1 MEKLKELFSGM
12 IVKKNCKN
20 DQFSILGIPSF
31 IRDWFIRKYSDSDGN
46 IDADFVASKI
56 KDILPRKENVNQI
69 LSSLISNETVK
80 FLARIEINIDLKK
93 NIISFDIPDLGIEHK
108 DTYITNDV
116 WDTCKDYILSNNG
129 SVWGILN
136 LKMTNIV
143 VGKKEEKKIS
153 LKSFTNFMPYT
164 IDLEYFKEARKQF
177 EFDEWLDVVLGAIDY
192 NPEAFENNDE
202 KLALITRLL
211 PFVEKRVNLIE
222 LAPKGTGKSYLYS
235 QISKFGWLSNG
246 GIMSRAKMFY
256 DMQTK
261 QDGLVACNDYVALD
275 EISSIKFTDMGE
287 MRGALKGYL
296 ESGSYAVGNKMGSGD
311 AGLVLLGNIH
321 KDDMDISKDMFST
334 LPELFHESALL
345 DRFHGFVEGWKIPRM
360 TENKKAKSWALN
372 CEYFS
377 SIMHEL
383 REDITYRSLVDEIVT
398 TNTNADTRDVTAVK
412 RITTGYLKLLFPHWQ
427 NKTQVDKESFEKYC
441 LNPAI
446 HMRSIMKKQMG
457 IIDVEYQGKPMA
469 EFKVEC

>member
-1 MEKLKELFSGM
+1 MEKLKELFNGM

-56 KDILPRKENVNQI
+56 KDILPRKENVNLI
-69 LSSLISNETVK
+69 LNKLFMNETVR
-80 FLARIEINIDLKK
+80 FLARIEIDIDLKK

-108 DTYITNDV
+108 DTYIPSQV

-129 SVWGILN
+129 SVWGILS
-136 LKMTNIV
+136 LKMTSIA
-143 VGKKEEKKIS
+143 VGRKQEKKIS
-153 LKSFTNFMPYT
+153 LTEFTNFMPYT
-164 IDLEYFKEARKQF
+164 IDLEYFKQARNSF
-177 EFDEWLDVVLGAIDY
+177 SLEEWIDVVLGAIDY
-192 NPEAFENNDE
+192 NASAFKSQEE
-202 KLALITRLL
+202 KLSLITRLI

-246 GIMSRAKMFY
+246 GVMSRAKLFY

-261 QDGLVACNDYVALD
+261 QDGIVASKDYVALD
-275 EISSIKFTDMGE
+275 EISSIRFTDVNE
-287 MRGALKGYL
+287 MRSALKGYL
-296 ESGSYAVGNKMGSGD
+296 ESGTYTVGNKMGAGD

-321 KDDMDISKDMFST
+321 QNDMDITRDMFDT
-334 LPELFHESALL
+334 LPEVFHESALL

-360 TENKKAKSWALN
+360 TENKKAKGWALN

-377 SIMHEL
+377 SIMHEI
-383 REDITYRSLVDEIVT
+383 REDITYRSLVDEIVQT
-398 TNTNADTRDVTAVK
+398 TPDADTRDVTAVK
-412 RITTGYLKLLFPHWQ
+412 RIATAYLKLLFPNWQ
-427 NKTQVDKESFEKYC
+427 EKTDVDKVLFEKYC

-446 HMRSIMKKQMG
+446 HMRNIIRIQMG
-457 IIDVEYQGKPMA
+457 IMDIEYQNKPIS
-469 EFKVEC
+469 EFNVII

>member
-31 IRDWFIRKYSDSDGN
+31 IRDWFIRKYSDEEGN

-56 KDILPRKENVNQI
+56 KDILPRKENVNVI
-69 LSSLISNETVK
+69 LNNLFSKETVK
-80 FLARIEINIDLKK
+80 FLARIEIDIDLKK
-93 NIISFDIPDLGIEHK
+93 NIISFDIPDLGIDHK
-108 DTYITNDV
+108 DTYIPTEV
-116 WDTCKDYILSNNG
+116 WEKSKDYILSNNG

-136 LKMTNIV
+136 LKMTSIV
-143 VGKKEEKKIS
+143 VGRKEEKKIA
-153 LKSFTNFMPYT
+153 LTDFTNFMPYT
-164 IDLEYFKEARKQF
+164 IDLEYFKQARSSF
-177 EFDEWLDVVLGAIDY
+177 TFDEWLNVILGAIDY
-192 NPEAFENNDE
+192 NPDAFKTEEE

-211 PFVEKRVNLIE
+211 PFVEKRINLIE

-246 GIMSRAKMFY
+246 GVMTRAKMFY

-275 EISSIKFTDMGE
+275 EISSIKFPDVGE

-296 ESGSYAVGNKMGSGD
+296 ESGSYAVGNKMGTGD

-321 KDDMDISKDMFST
+321 QDDMDISKDMFET
-334 LPELFHESALL
+334 LPEVFHESALL

-360 TENKKAKSWALN
+360 TENKKARGWALN

-377 SIMHEL
+377 SIMHEI
-383 REDITYRSLVDEIVT
+383 REDITYRSIVDEIVHT
-398 TNTNADTRDVTAVK
+398 DADADTRDVTAVK
-412 RITTGYLKLLFPHWQ
+412 RIATAYLKLLFSHWQ
-427 NKTQVDKESFEKYC
+427 EKTDVDVEQFAKYC

-446 HMRSIMKKQMG
+446 HMRKIIKTQMG
-457 IIDVEYQGKPMA
+457 IMDVEYLGKPFSN
-469 EFKVEC
+469 FKIEI